1 MSLILQILKDLEY
14 RVARLEDDYEGNL
27 SRTTRRLIGDL
38 EDSEDLESQEST
50 DESI

>member
-27 SRTTRRLIGDL
+27 SRTTRKLISNL
-38 EDSEDLESQEST
+38 EDSELQEGT